1 MTTQEGPCRSIP
13 EKSPLRVM
21 RVHESRQQPRPSLE
35 SFKRLTQSQPTLARL
50 ALSKKAQDQWSHVSL
65 PTAAAALPRL
75 ALPTPDRERLAAHS
89 CTSWRWSD
97 ELLLILAHVFLAL
110 ALLLAELARA
120 LRHRA
125 HTTHRRH
132 SPCGRGPLQQAPRVS
147 IRVSKKE
154 HKSVARMLQ
163 ELQVEKCR
171 CAARVLLLAL
181 L

>member
-1 MTTQEGPCRSIP
+1 MRAVNSHD
-13 EKSPLRVM
+13 SLSRVF
-21 RVHESRQQPRPSLE
+21 QAFD
-35 SFKRLTQSQPTLARL
+35 SFKRLTQPQPTLARL
-50 ALSKKAQDQWSHVSL
+50 AVSKKTQDQWSHVSL

-97 ELLLILAHVFLAL
+97 ELLLILAHVLLAL
-110 ALLLAELARA
+110 ALVLAELARA

-125 HTTHRRH
+125 HATQRQH

-154 HKSVARMLQ
+154 ALAAKSVARVLANQ
-163 ELQVEKCR
+163 EMQVTKCR
-171 CAARVLLLAL
+171 SAARVFFLEPPR
-181 L
+181 

>member
-1 MTTQEGPCRSIP
+1 MRAVNSLDSLSRVFQAFAFQAFDSVSTDSRGALA
-13 EKSPLRVM
+13 SPR
-21 RVHESRQQPRPSLE
+21 RRKTSGA
-35 SFKRLTQSQPTLARL
+35 T
-50 ALSKKAQDQWSHVSL
+50 SL
-65 PTAAAALPRL
+65 PPQQQRQLPRL

-97 ELLLILAHVFLAL
+97 ELLLILAHVLLAL
-110 ALLLAELARA
+110 ALVLAELARA

-125 HTTHRRH
+125 HTTQRQH

-154 HKSVARMLQ
+154 APKECGQNARQ

-171 CAARVLLLAL
+171 CAARVY
-181 L
+181 